1 MGTNSYSS
9 NRYLSSEEINLV
21 LTEKN
26 SLNNLF
32 AQLKNADG
40 VFSVDEL
47 RTMTFGLVEEYI
59 LRRIINICGT
69 REIGMTCSDF
79 LYFYAILNTTST
91 QAKLEFL
98 LDFIFYDKKKLEKS
112 EYIYNFKKYLFNSG
126 VLIKIF
132 LSEEI
137 LKNDNNNT
145 EKIKREDVYN
155 YIMKNHSEE
164 FINYRL
170 FINRNINSVTEN
182 DIATVSDNPNMIS
195 SETPQHNAQNKSSK
209 LLDESDYDSENQII
223 ENNEMENEYI
233 NNKNETLVINTEM
246 SKNINANKTNNNSFI
261 SNAIV
266 EDKTNNNKD
275 KQATINKQQQKP
287 SGINSVIIPKIKV
300 EKNIRNE
307 KIKRA
312 FQKIIKEENGV
323 FPIALFEKMLKEI
336 NVIQSLIDVI
346 GNFLRQKSQ
355 KTFINFQIFKEI
367 LNLII
372 IPDTNF
378 NLIEEEKNL
387 ENNNENNKFKANN
400 NIKAKNEMNENTKE
414 KSKEEI
420 TDGLF
425 TLFAYPNDFIHKK
438 NFFLF
443 AKSTKPELSS
453 NTIKDWFNQYKITK
467 FINKEKFKEIIE
479 FIFDELYESF
489 EHIKYLPYIFF
500 KFDIQDK
507 KIEKKCIDVLLKNR
521 SLDEYFQ
528 ERLQYDEDFYIIDKE
543 FWDKWNI
550 SMNKISNRNIHITPN
565 LTNNLSI
572 NIANELNIANTSVN
586 NLKNN
591 NQIINNE
598 LSQNAK
604 LNVSG
609 QAPNVHNLKKGLNE
623 NQEKLEFNTSKIA
636 DKNGKLKEGL
646 VYMKDFVVLSKRM
659 YQLFY
664 RWYGSKRD
672 IEIKRNKIYL
682 EEENDLIEVEKEKN
696 KNKNENINSNLFPN
710 VNNNESSN
718 KISISK
724 IHLNK
729 LDKISLNSTRNN
741 LSSQGKSLTKNYSFL
756 KGVNKKT
763 HQKFE
768 LEIYPIF
775 LSFFNFI
782 DIQKKDCSSLNHMMN
797 SIKENISKGDVRYY
811 PFSRKSKYTE
821 ILQTLQE
828 SLKITLNK
836 NNSRLWLYY
845 KNSMD
850 ICDFNDTLE
859 KNGLVNNAVIILEIN
874 ENNFWPS
881 DLLKKEALNK
891 IKDKNL
897 NLVGLA
903 NIGNTC
909 YMNSILQLFLNNVEI
924 KNIFLDKAE
933 ADNKFYD
940 FCINKPK
947 SKSNTKNN
955 GELILEFISLLKEK
969 FVKGKKTITPKKF
982 KEICGNYNATFK
994 DYEQQ
999 DAHDF
1004 YTFLVDNLHEETNIK
1019 SLIKKKYDMKEE
1031 SDTIDSTELDLSNES
1046 WANSIRL
1053 NASYFFDLFFGQMKS
1068 TLTCKECNKVK
1079 IKYENFSAVE
1089 LPIFEGKKIILEIV
1103 LFRLPFTL
1111 SPFYKT
1117 ENLDNINEVNPNFIL
1132 NKNYNISTK
1141 KTTDATASNHNPNN
1155 INNKQTTK
1163 NQYIISANDEN
1174 NELLNNNNYYTNFQE
1189 TKGTKSLRKKLKK
1202 LKISNIGKYADN
1214 ICSSLN
1220 LEPEILNIISNEES
1234 KYKKIKGGNSN
1245 ESLNKDRSKLNEDS
1259 NLNTALYEKY
1269 NKNDDDSKIYELV
1282 NKSKSD
1288 KIKQKNEI
1296 VSNPLNLNIPLKL
1309 RIEIERNKK
1318 AEEIIEILKKMD
1330 ELKLEKKQK
1339 YTEFVI
1345 LGNNKFVKM
1354 DSLIDE
1360 MFLNMEQIYIY
1371 ELLNY
1376 EGIKKIFGYDDLK
1389 IRANPLYKQDIQSM
1403 LQIMEE
1409 DYDLNNNTSKTN
1421 LNKNE
1426 NNKEVKQIIDMNNV
1440 NSTIEKENTKINSF
1454 ANKNDVLNN
1463 NNNEIS
1469 EILIA
1474 IFHEYHSNSSLERE
1488 DDHFKLFSLTQNVA
1502 INNNLDFIILTN
1514 KNAIKPV
1521 DLYEIIW
1528 EKYMYFLSSPTKY
1541 ESTLWWKPYSLSR
1554 TSSKNIN
1561 LIEDNNFNQNQ
1572 NQTEAININPRDYKR
1587 YTPFSIK
1594 IVKKATR
1601 ACVFCPWF
1609 RLCQGCV
1616 LNPNHKNY
1624 LSISSD
1630 FLIIVEWKRDIIK
1643 RDMKEE
1649 NINSLIN
1656 HSSSKKIFETSQDED
1671 EKKNIYD
1678 CLDLFTREEIIKN
1691 IFCEKCNKKT
1701 NFKKRLEIDKF
1712 PKYLTL
1718 ILKRFKYTKMFTTK
1732 IDNLIQFPLENL
1744 DMTNYI
1750 TPKEGKIKYDL
1761 FGVVNHIGSLSGGH
1775 YHCDIKQDNMWI
1787 KYDDSYTYEYDKK
1800 IMTENAY
1807 LLMYKL
1813 AETKNIYN
1821 EVIKHE
1827 FKVNLLGLLNT
1838 AYKIYLKQHH
1848 FEHFFNYVY
1857 ENNKSDLEGI
1867 VEEFMTDCKYYYG
1880 EPITVNGK
1888 MGFLINIYKYDDNDK
1903 VYIKIKVKKGYY
1915 ETNVSEKKIIKE
1927 TLKITEENMNNDG
1940 EEKIEVPSNQEQ
1952 NKVFC
1957 GSCIIN

>member
-1 MGTNSYSS
+1 MGTNSY
-9 NRYLSSEEINLV
+9 NNHRYLSTEEINMI

-26 SLNNLF
+26 SLKNLF
-32 AQLKNADG
+32 GQLKNADG

-47 RTMTFGLVEEYI
+47 KAMTFGLVEEYI
-59 LRRIINICGT
+59 LKRIINIFGT
-69 REIGMTCSDF
+69 REIGMTCNDF
-79 LYFYAILNTTST
+79 LYFYSLLNTTST

-98 LDFIFYDKKKLEKS
+98 LDFIFYDKKKLEKN
-112 EYIYNFKKYLFNSG
+112 EYIYNIKKYLFNSG
-126 VLIKIF
+126 ILLKIF
-132 LSEEI
+132 LNEEI
-137 LKNDNNNT
+137 IKNDNST
-145 EKIKREDVYN
+145 DKIKREDVFN

-164 FINYRL
+164 LNNYKL
-170 FINRNINSVTEN
+170 FINRSINTITEN
-182 DIATVSDNPNMIS
+182 DIVTVSDNQIMIS
-195 SETPQHNAQNKSSK
+195 SETPQHIAQNKTSK
-209 LLDESDYDSENQII
+209 LLDESDMDSENQIM
-223 ENNEMENEYI
+223 ENNEFDNQFI
-233 NNKNETLVINTEM
+233 NNNKNETLVINTEM
-246 SKNINANKTNNNSFI
+246 SKNINGNNNNNNSFI
-261 SNAIV
+261 SNAV
-266 EDKTNNNKD
+266 AEHKTNNKD
-275 KQATINKQQQKP
+275 KQTTMNRQKKTIGQ
-287 SGINSVIIPKIKV
+287 NSILIPRIKL

-307 KIKRA
+307 KIKNA
-312 FQKIIKEENGV
+312 FQKIVKEENGV

-355 KTFINFQIFKEI
+355 KTFINLQVLKEI

-372 IPDTNF
+372 IPDTNL
-378 NLIEEEKNL
+378 NLIEEEKNFENK
-387 ENNNENNKFKANN
+387 ENNNAS
-400 NIKAKNEMNENTKE
+400 IRE

-420 TDGLF
+420 IDGLF

-500 KFDIQDK
+500 RFDIKDK

-521 SLDEYFQ
+521 SLDEYLQ
-528 ERLQYDEDFYIIDKE
+528 ERLQYDDEFYIIDKE
-543 FWDKWNI
+543 FWDKWNL
-550 SMNKISNRNIHITPN
+550 SMNKISNMNIYITP
-565 LTNNLSI
+565 NNLSI
-572 NIANELNIANTSVN
+572 NIVNELNNTNNSAN
-586 NLKNN
+586 NLINCN
-591 NQIINNE
+591 NQIITND
-598 LSQNAK
+598 LSQNLK
-604 LNVSG
+604 LNSSG
-609 QAPNVHNLKKGLNE
+609 KVPNLNPHNLIKEINNNNNN
-623 NQEKLEFNTSKIA
+623 NQEKIGFNTSKIA

-664 RWYGSKRD
+664 RWYGTKKD

-682 EEENDLIEVEKEKN
+682 EDENDFFDFEKEKIIEKDKIQEEN
-696 KNKNENINSNLFPN
+696 MNSNIFPNIN
-710 VNNNESSN
+710 NNGSSN

-729 LDKISLNSTRNN
+729 LEKISLNSIRNN
-741 LSSQGKSLTKNYSFL
+741 LSSQGKGLSKNYSFL
-756 KGVNKKT
+756 KGISKKT

-768 LEIYPIF
+768 IELYPIF

-782 DIQKKDCSSLNHMMN
+782 DIQKKDYSSLNHIMD

-821 ILQTLQE
+821 ILQTLQQ
-828 SLKITLNK
+828 SLKIILNK

-859 KNGLVNNAVIILEIN
+859 KNGVVNNAVIILEIN

-891 IKDKNL
+891 KNNTNL

-924 KNIFLDKAE
+924 KKIFLDKIEAE
-933 ADNKFYD
+933 EKFFN
-940 FCINKPK
+940 FCINKPM
-947 SKSNTKNN
+947 SINNIKNN
-955 GELILEFISLLKEK
+955 CELILEFISLLREK
-969 FVKGKKTITPKKF
+969 FLKGKKTITPKKF

-1019 SLIKKKYDMKEE
+1019 SLNKKKYDMKEE
-1031 SDTIDSTELDLSNES
+1031 SDTIDTTEMDLSNES

-1068 TLTCKECNKVK
+1068 TLTCKECNKIK

-1089 LPIFEGKKIILEIV
+1089 LPIFEGKKIILEII

-1117 ENLDNINEVNPNFIL
+1117 ENLINNEINPNFKF

-1141 KTTDATASNHNPNN
+1141 KTTDATVTNNNPNMS
-1155 INNKQTTK
+1155 NNKQTTK
-1163 NQYIISANDEN
+1163 NHYMISANEEN
-1174 NELLNNNNYYTNFQE
+1174 NELLNNNNYYINLQE
-1189 TKGTKSLRKKLKK
+1189 TKGTKSIRKKLKK
-1202 LKISNIGKYADN
+1202 LKIINIGKYADN

-1220 LEPEILNIISNEES
+1220 LDPEILNIISNEES
-1234 KYKKIKGGNSN
+1234 RYKKIKGGNSN
-1245 ESLNKDRSKLNEDS
+1245 ENLNKNGSQSNDES
-1259 NLNTALYEKY
+1259 NLNTVFYEKY

-1282 NKSKSD
+1282 NKNKPD
-1288 KIKQKNEI
+1288 KMKQKNEI
-1296 VSNPLNLNIPLKL
+1296 ISNPLNLNIPLKL

-1318 AEEIIEILKKMD
+1318 ASEIIEILKKMD
-1330 ELKLEKKQK
+1330 ELKLEKNQQ
-1339 YTEFVI
+1339 YTEFII
-1345 LGNNKFVKM
+1345 LGNNKYVKM

-1360 MFLNMEQIYIY
+1360 TFLNMETIYIY

-1389 IRANPLYKQDIQSM
+1389 IRANPLNKQDIQSM
-1403 LQIMEE
+1403 LQIIEE
-1409 DYDLNNNTSKTN
+1409 DYDLKNNTSKTN
-1421 LNKNE
+1421 LNKNDNTNE
-1426 NNKEVKQIIDMNNV
+1426 IEQIIEMIDGNFSN
-1440 NSTIEKENTKINSF
+1440 EKEKIKTDPPVN
-1454 ANKNDVLNN
+1454 NNNLN

-1469 EILIA
+1469 EILVA
-1474 IFHEYHSNSSLERE
+1474 IFHEFRSNSSLEKE
-1488 DDHFKLFSLTQNVA
+1488 DDHFKLFNFTQNVL

-1528 EKYMYFLSSPTKY
+1528 EKYMYYLNSPTKY
-1541 ESTLWWKPYSLSR
+1541 ESTLWWKPYSFSR
-1554 TSSKNIN
+1554 TSSRNIN
-1561 LIEDNNFNQNQ
+1561 LIEDNNLDPDQK
-1572 NQTEAININPRDYKR
+1572 QTESINIDPRDYKR

-1616 LNPNHKNY
+1616 LNPKYKNY
-1624 LSISSD
+1624 LTISSD
-1630 FLIIVEWKRDIIK
+1630 FLIIVEWRRDVIRK
-1643 RDMKEE
+1643 DMKEE
-1649 NINSLIN
+1649 NINYLLN
-1656 HSSSKKIFETSQDED
+1656 HSSARKIFETSQDE
-1671 EKKNIYD
+1671 EEQKNIYD

-1718 ILKRFKYTKMFTTK
+1718 ILKRFKYTKMFTSK

-1761 FGVVNHIGSLSGGH
+1761 FGVVNHVGTLSGGH
-1775 YHCDIKQDNMWI
+1775 YHCDIKQNNIWI
-1787 KYDDSYTYEYDKK
+1787 KYDDSYTCEYDKK

-1813 AETKNIYN
+1813 AETKSIYN

-1827 FKVNLLGLLNT
+1827 FKINLLGLIDT
-1838 AYKIYLKQHH
+1838 AYKIYLKQQH

-1867 VEEFMTDCKYYYG
+1867 IEEVMTDCKYYYG

-1888 MGFLINIYKYDDNDK
+1888 MGFLVNIWKNDENDK

-1927 TLKITEENMNNDG
+1927 TVKISEENIDNVN
-1940 EEKIEVPSNQEQ
+1940 EEIIKVPSNEEQ

-1957 GSCIIN
+1957 GSCIII